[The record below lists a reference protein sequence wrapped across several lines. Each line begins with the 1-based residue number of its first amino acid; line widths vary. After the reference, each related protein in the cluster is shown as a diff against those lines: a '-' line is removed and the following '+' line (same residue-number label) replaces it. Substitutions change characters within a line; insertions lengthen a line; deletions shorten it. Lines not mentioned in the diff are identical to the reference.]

1 MAKLDPVNKVPVLCV
16 HGDVCSYTLQPLSS
30 WPAGPGGRQQ
40 GWLWPQTSLCM
51 AVLLGRDL
59 YDVSTEMEGQ
69 TPSPGLMV
77 VTRSQLSAEQRR
89 NERRQ

>member
-1 MAKLDPVNKVPVLCV
+1 MFLYPTATVELASGPWRKAARVAVAPNLPV
-16 HGDVCSYTLQPLSS
+16 
-30 WPAGPGGRQQ
+30 
-40 GWLWPQTSLCM
+40 

-77 VTRSQLSAEQRR
+77 VTRSQSRRNGR